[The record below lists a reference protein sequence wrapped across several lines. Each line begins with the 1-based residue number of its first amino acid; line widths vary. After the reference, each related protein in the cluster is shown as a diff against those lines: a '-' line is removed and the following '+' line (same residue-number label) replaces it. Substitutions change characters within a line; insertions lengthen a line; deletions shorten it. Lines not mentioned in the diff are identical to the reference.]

1 MADISTLTVEPPAK
15 EPIPIHPIHV
25 SGMAYAKVIDGMM
38 NVGFYLDQST
48 PDGGS
53 ERVIVAKLIF
63 PARPT
68 TVARALVVN
77 HAMLEGAMRE
87 RQIPAND
94 GRSRRFVLG
103 RNALL
108 TRLTLGRNLAKA
120 VSFALISRAIRRT
133 KTQKHETRL
142 RQAGR
147 CPAKPGI
154 SRCGSPDTPR
164 KAESLQ
170 VPFLAAAELCPQIV
184 RALRRDLIPNG
195 EAMSFERLS
204 TNQPSLFTEPES
216 AGASPAPRVRS
227 ARSANRAAWWEQDL
241 SRTATYL
248 MGQARSDE
256 ERAFVEHLK

>member
-1 MADISTLTVEPPAK
+1 
-15 EPIPIHPIHV
+15 
-25 SGMAYAKVIDGMM
+25 MAYAKVIDGMM
-38 NVGFYLDQST
+38 NAGFYLDQST

-77 HAMLEGAMRE
+77 HAMLEFAMRE

-108 TRLTLGRNLAKA
+108 TRLTLWAEPRQGRE
-120 VSFALISRAIRRT
+120 FALIRGRFWRT

-154 SRCGSPDTPR
+154 SRCGSPEIPR
-164 KAESLQ
+164 KAELLQ
-170 VPFLAAAELCPQIV
+170 VPFLAAAELCPRIV

-204 TNQPSLFTEPES
+204 TN
-216 AGASPAPRVRS
+216 
-227 ARSANRAAWWEQDL
+227 
-241 SRTATYL
+241 
-248 MGQARSDE
+248 
-256 ERAFVEHLK
+256 